1 MENIPNLT
9 KIEICIVWNFLTAL
23 TVRQKSENRIRPLIR
38 ASNVL
43 YKNQSASSTIE
54 KECPLW
60 KSSLKTFDSEE

>member
-9 KIEICIVWNFLTAL
+9 KIEICIGCNFSTAL

-43 YKNQSASSTIE
+43 YKNQSASTIE

>member
-1 MENIPNLT
+1 MENFPNLT
-9 KIEICIVWNFLTAL
+9 KIEICIGCNFSTAL
-23 TVRQKSENRIRPLIR
+23 TVRQKPGNRIHPLIR

-43 YKNQSASSTIE
+43 YKNQSASTIE

>member
-9 KIEICIVWNFLTAL
+9 KIEICIGWNFSTAL
-23 TVRQKSENRIRPLIR
+23 TVKQKPGNGIR
-38 ASNVL
+38 AFIRAFHVL
-43 YKNQSASSTIE
+43 YKNQSASTIE

>member
-9 KIEICIVWNFLTAL
+9 KIEICIGQNFSTAL
-23 TVRQKSENRIRPLIR
+23 TVSQKLGNRIRPLIR
-38 ASNVL
+38 ASNAL
-43 YKNQSASSTIE
+43 YKNQSASTIE